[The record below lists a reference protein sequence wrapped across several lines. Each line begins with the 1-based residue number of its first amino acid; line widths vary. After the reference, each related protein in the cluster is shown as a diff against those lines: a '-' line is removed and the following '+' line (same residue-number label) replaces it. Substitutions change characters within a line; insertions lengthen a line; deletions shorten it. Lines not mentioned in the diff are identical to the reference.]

1 MKRLFAIALMCAFSC
16 CLYAQA
22 VDTTVCEILKNP
34 VSFDGKI
41 VRVKGTVVAG
51 FDQFALK
58 GADCGEKVD
67 AIWLSYPEGTKAKSG
82 AAAVLQLQPAKNF
95 AGPVATVERK
105 PVELEKSKDFK
116 QFESLLTVPFRGD
129 GVCLGCVRNMVKA
142 TLVGRLDGVQAGIKR
157 DKTGKIVAI
166 SGFGNLNAYS
176 ARLVLQSV
184 SEVAQQEIDY
194 SKSAPVT
201 KGDVL
206 PEPPVVVPDPLG
218 DAHKMAK
225 GFGASSP
232 FGDKLERAAAV
243 FGKPNE
249 PNSATIS
256 FGAPNLASAKD
267 EAKGEKES
275 PDGVLFNCK
284 MNMDRLKGSAL
295 SIAIAYEGTLIAD
308 LRDPKA
314 VASYMGN
321 YDFAYYATQ
330 NAALAAIA
338 SRLKTLTMPGGNL
351 VWNNKWTVAE
361 QEKAIDT
368 GIKGFLG
375 DEELLTR

>member
-1 MKRLFAIALMCAFSC
+1 MKKLFAIALMCAFSC
-16 CLYAQA
+16 CLHAQA

-34 VSFDGKI
+34 TSFDGKI

-51 FDQFALK
+51 FDQFAVR
-58 GADCGEKVD
+58 GAECGEKVD

-95 AGPVATVERK
+95 TGPVATVERK

-116 QFESLLTVPFRGD
+116 QFDSMLSAPFKGD
-129 GVCLGCVRNMVKA
+129 GVCLGCVRYMVKA
-142 TLVGRLDGVQAGIKR
+142 TLVGRLDGVKAGIQR
-157 DKTGKIVAI
+157 DKAGKIVGI

-194 SKSAPVT
+194 SKSTPAT

-206 PEPPVVVPDPLG
+206 PEPGVVDALA

-225 GFGASSP
+225 GFGPGNP
-232 FGDKLERAAAV
+232 FGDKLERDVAA
-243 FGKPNE
+243 FGKGTGDNGVML
-249 PNSATIS
+249 S
-256 FGAPNLASAKD
+256 FGAPNLATAKD
-267 EAKGEKES
+267 EGKGDKES

-295 SIAIAYEGTLIAD
+295 SIAIAYDGTLIAD
-308 LRDPKA
+308 MRDPKA
-314 VASYMGN
+314 AESYVGT
-321 YDFAYYATQ
+321 YDFGYYATQ
-330 NAALAAIA
+330 NAVLGAIA
-338 SRLKTLTMPGGNL
+338 NHLKTLTLPGGYL
-351 VWNNKWTVAE
+351 LWNKGWTAAE
-361 QEKAIDT
+361 QEKAID
-368 GIKGFLG
+368 GAIRGFLG